1 MAGSTYTGGSLTG
14 WGNYSAAGDLAKDH
28 NVAWGTSTNDYWQIT
43 GIQMELGKV
52 ATPFEHRSYGE
63 ELALCQRY
71 LYYVDV
77 GGVNYKYM
85 PCAGTN
91 YTAGNAYTMWKYPQ
105 TMRATPEL
113 DYSDAADFQVVS
125 GGAVRETT
133 SVGLSG
139 STWVDSAVVIFGA
152 GGAAIGHGCLLRTD
166 ANTDVFISFDSE
178 L

>member
-1 MAGSTYTGGSLTG
+1 MANCQL
-14 WGNYSAAGDLAKDH
+14 
-28 NVAWGTSTNDYWQIT
+28 
-43 GIQMELGKV
+43 EFGKV

-77 GGVNYKYM
+77 RGVNYKYM

-91 YTAGNAYTMWKYPQ
+91 YTTGNAYTMWKYPQ

-113 DYSDAADFQVVS
+113 DYSDATDFQVVS

-152 GGAAIGHGCLLRTD
+152 SGAAAGHGCLIRTD

>member
-1 MAGSTYTGGSLTG
+1 
-14 WGNYSAAGDLAKDH
+14 
-28 NVAWGTSTNDYWQIT
+28 
-43 GIQMELGKV
+43 MEVGKV

-77 GGVNYKYM
+77 RGVNYKYM

-91 YTAGNAYTMWKYPQ
+91 YTTGNAYTMWKYPQ

-113 DYSDAADFQVVS
+113 DYSDATDFQVVS

-152 GGAAIGHGCLLRTD
+152 SGAAAGHGCLIRTD
-166 ANTDVFISFDSE
+166 ANTDVFISFDSV